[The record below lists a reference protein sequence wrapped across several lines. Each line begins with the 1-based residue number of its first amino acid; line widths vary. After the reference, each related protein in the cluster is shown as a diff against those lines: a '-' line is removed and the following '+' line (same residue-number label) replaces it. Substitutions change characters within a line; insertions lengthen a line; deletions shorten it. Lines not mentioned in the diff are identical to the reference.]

1 VSTVHVVVPE
11 GVDDPE
17 RPSGGNVYDRMVCRR
32 LADGGWTVHQRIAR
46 GAWPLPDRAA
56 TAGLAELLRSVP
68 DGDPVLVDGL
78 VASAAPE
85 VLLAET
91 ARLRLV
97 ILLHMPL
104 GPSSGEA
111 VCSGERAMLASSAAV
126 VTTSRWSRGWLVAEC
141 AVPVDHVHVAE
152 PGVDLATASRASD
165 GGRRLLCVA
174 SVTPNKGHDV
184 LLEALERV
192 RDLDWELEVVGSL
205 SRDPSYVRSLRR
217 QVRCAGI
224 ADRVDF
230 VGPRSGLA
238 LDAAY
243 AASDAL
249 VLASR
254 FETYGMVVT
263 EALARGLPVLATSV
277 GGLPEALGRSIEGR
291 RPGLLVQPGDPR
303 AMSRA
308 LRRWL
313 TDDALR
319 DDLRRAAR
327 QRRLTLKG
335 WDLTADV
342 LSGVLSRVAA

>member
-1 VSTVHVVVPE
+1 MSTVHVVVPE
-11 GVDDPE
+11 GVDDPD

-32 LADGGWTVHQRIAR
+32 LAEGGWTVHVRTAR

-56 TAGLAELLRSVP
+56 LGGLADLLRSVP
-68 DGDPVLVDGL
+68 EGEPVLVDGL

-91 ARLRLV
+91 GRLRLV

-111 VCSGERAMLASSAAV
+111 VCRGERAMLASSAAV

-152 PGVDLATASRASD
+152 PGVDAALPSHASD
-165 GGRRLLCVA
+165 GGQRLLCVA

-192 RDLDWELEVVGSL
+192 ADLDWGLEVVGSL

-217 QVRCAGI
+217 QAWCAGI

-230 VGPRSGLA
+230 VGPRTGLA
-238 LDAAY
+238 LDASY

-291 RPGLLVQPGDPR
+291 RPGLLVQPGDAR

-319 DDLRRAAR
+319 EDLRRAAR

-335 WDLTADV
+335 WDRTADV